1 MPYANPLCAAPSGR
15 AREKAWLLVLGRS
28 RPRVYIVTCRLEG
41 GMSHDQER
49 SWVLSS
55 MQRAWSSVAVP
66 MKREKVPMGRVGRPV
81 GREGRGVASTVVVTV
96 V

>member
-1 MPYANPLCAAPSGR
+1 
-15 AREKAWLLVLGRS
+15 
-28 RPRVYIVTCRLEG
+28 
-41 GMSHDQER
+41 
-49 SWVLSS
+49 
-55 MQRAWSSVAVP
+55 